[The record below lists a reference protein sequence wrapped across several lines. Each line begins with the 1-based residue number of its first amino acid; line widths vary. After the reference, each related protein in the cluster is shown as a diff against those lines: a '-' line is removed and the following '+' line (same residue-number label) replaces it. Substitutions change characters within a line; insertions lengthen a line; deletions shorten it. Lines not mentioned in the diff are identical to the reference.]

1 VGKPKTLIV
10 NKQEKLKVYML
21 HLCKSCISQLAGH
34 RNKSNENHYPGDDA
48 TAQATL
54 EYGIVMGA
62 GSGLKSA

>member
-1 VGKPKTLIV
+1 
-10 NKQEKLKVYML
+10 ML
-21 HLCKSCISQLAGH
+21 HLCKSRITQLAGH